1 MTDRELDRRIAELYA
16 REALSEE
23 ALERMLSASARRPR
37 RPAALWALAAA
48 ILLGAALVPLVGP
61 RLVERDP
68 ARVTR
73 AVAAEILRHDAR
85 HEPLDVESG
94 DVAVL
99 RASMRRLDFA
109 LVEPRA
115 LEAKG
120 WRLLGARYCSI
131 RGRLAAQ
138 LRLRD
143 ASGTLV
149 NLYQCPARERLRRVE
164 SGAVVVGGSRV
175 VFWKEGSVLL
185 GMAEV
190 G

>member
-1 MTDRELDRRIAELYA
+1 M
-16 REALSEE
+16 
-23 ALERMLSASARRPR
+23 
-37 RPAALWALAAA
+37 
-48 ILLGAALVPLVGP
+48 
-61 RLVERDP
+61 ERDP